1 MISYEELKS
10 LCQVANVQLLELA
23 HLANLTPQGFRKSI
37 DNSTLPAA
45 AVVPIC
51 ERLQISLQQFFG
63 RAPIVYTDQSLQ
75 HAIEIAD
82 LRRQLE
88 EKDAQIAKLINVLSR
103 Q

>member
-1 MISYEELKS
+1 MIQYDEIKQ
-10 LCQVANVQLLELA
+10 LCQTANVQLLELA
-23 HLANLTPQGFRKSI
+23 RLAGLTPQGFRKAI
-37 DNSTLPAA
+37 DNSTLPAS

-63 RAPIVYTDQSLQ
+63 RAPIVFTDQSLRY
-75 HAIEIAD
+75 AAEIAD
-82 LRRQLE
+82 LHRQVE